1 MSTWG
6 VAFISLGLL
15 LLAYKNWFG
24 ILVIALGIVM
34 MLVAK
39 QNKKNEQE
47 AEQEKIDAVKNQKI
61 KSRK

>member
-39 QNKKNEQE
+39 KNKKNEQE

>member
-24 ILVIALGIVM
+24 ILIIALGIVM

-39 QNKKNEQE
+39 KNKKNEQE

>member
-6 VAFISLGLL
+6 VALISLGLL

-34 MLVAK
+34 MLVSK
-39 QNKKNEQE
+39 KNKKNEQE

>member
-6 VAFISLGLL
+6 VALISLGLL

-39 QNKKNEQE
+39 KNKKNEQE

>member
-15 LLAYKNWFG
+15 LIAYKNWFG
-24 ILVIALGIVM
+24 VIVLIFGVLM
-34 MLVAK
+34 FFFSRR
-39 QNKKNEQE
+39 QKKKAEDAEKAAIE
-47 AEQEKIDAVKNQKI
+47 AHKEIKI